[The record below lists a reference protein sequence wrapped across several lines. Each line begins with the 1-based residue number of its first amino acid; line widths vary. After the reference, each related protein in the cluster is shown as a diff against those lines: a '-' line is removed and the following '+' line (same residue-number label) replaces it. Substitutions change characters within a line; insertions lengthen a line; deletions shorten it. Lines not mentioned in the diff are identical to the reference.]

1 MPPRD
6 IGAARPDLWA
16 SDDPA
21 ALVAGETET
30 GNANLTTF
38 VANGCIENG
47 EPRRYDDLRR
57 LNDGLRQRGRDALL
71 AWLCAMNR
79 VALPWAPGQFA
90 KAPRDVSDLLLLDVE
105 TGLCERASSIEQA
118 ISSVQAF
125 VRRARLHLEPGW
137 VVARAFAR
145 LWDNEFATF
154 EVWRACKQRLQYKEN
169 WIEWDDLRRARR
181 VEAFRTLETKLRQSE
196 LAIAAPG
203 GGDWWPGEPALVR
216 RDPELLQAREPS
228 EMAVLPAPH
237 EGLNLLGTPD
247 YAARPSWLALV
258 PNETGGGQNPAPS
271 APGDGAA
278 GPFPLW
284 MEAAVRLGTR
294 FWRIAAAG
302 APPGR
307 AEFATRAQDGSS
319 ACVSCCEACGC
330 EHPPHLDEYYFW
342 LIPGAVFDP
351 KATTAAA
358 PVGATASGDYQNGYQ
373 DDFYDPVQQTST
385 VWQDPTQLPQL
396 LAWPSSPTVRLAWC
410 RVHNRQFGQPRR
422 SMFAVRVDPPGGSI
436 SDLQF
441 LGRIGNSLSFAVTY
455 ALTPPGRADSSAP
468 GFRYDIAAD
477 DAVVLP
483 QVAAPASTPPTY
495 LGALNLPAYPYF
507 LFFAPGSQLYP
518 LSPFS
523 PSLLIATALRGHCH
537 FEIGVGV
544 VSGGFRSAAS
554 GLHLDRLPRPG
565 CVARV
570 VAALDRRRVLRR
582 DQRLL
587 RPISRPRRGA
597 ALPGDIARLE
607 RRATPSRQFA

>member
-1 MPPRD
+1 MVARR
-6 IGAARPDLWA
+6 GVAAA
-16 SDDPA
+16 
-21 ALVAGETET
+21 
-30 GNANLTTF
+30 F
-38 VANGCIENG
+38 
-47 EPRRYDDLRR
+47 
-57 LNDGLRQRGRDALL
+57 
-71 AWLCAMNR
+71 
-79 VALPWAPGQFA
+79 
-90 KAPRDVSDLLLLDVE
+90 K
-105 TGLCERASSIEQA
+105 
-118 ISSVQAF
+118 F
-125 VRRARLHLEPGW
+125 VRDRAAVPA
-137 VVARAFAR
+137 VAKPHRGGSRRTHSRSVAFAR
-145 LWDNEFATF
+145 GKSHDVDYGVGFNPAAHRGGNSRSHRIICGAERIGRQVGVACRRGRVLVAEQRA

-216 RDPELLQAREPS
+216 RDPELLQARESS
-228 EMAVLPAPH
+228 EMALLPAPH

-258 PNETGGGQNPAPS
+258 PNETGGGQNPPPS
-271 APGDGAA
+271 AAGDSAA

-302 APPGR
+302 APPGG
-307 AEFATRAQDGSS
+307 AEFAMRAQAGSG

-351 KATTAAA
+351 KTTTAAA
-358 PVGATASGDYQNGYQ
+358 PIGATASGDYQNGYQ

-385 VWQDPTQLPQL
+385 VWEDPTQLPQL

-441 LGRIGNSLSFAVTY
+441 LGRIGDSLSFAVTY
-455 ALTPPGRADSSAP
+455 AVTPRGRANSSAP

-477 DAVVLP
+477 DTVVLP
-483 QVAAPASTPPTY
+483 QVAAPASPTY

-507 LFFAPGSQLYP
+507 LFFAPARSFIR
-518 LSPFS
+518 S
-523 PSLLIATALRGHCH
+523 R
-537 FEIGVGV
+537 
-544 VSGGFRSAAS
+544 RSA
-554 GLHLDRLPRPG
+554 HP
-565 CVARV
+565 C
-570 VAALDRRRVLRR
+570 
-582 DQRLL
+582 
-587 RPISRPRRGA
+587 
-597 ALPGDIARLE
+597 
-607 RRATPSRQFA
+607 